1 VVNQSQSFG
10 ALDGQTEFTLS
21 SPIER
26 DSAYTVT
33 INGLIQPEDSY
44 KVENDKLIFF
54 EELGEGDTVV
64 FKEIV
69 REIK

>member
-1 VVNQSQSFG
+1 M
-10 ALDGQTEFTLS
+10 
-21 SPIER
+21 
-26 DSAYTVT
+26 T